1 MVDAL
6 ASGASVRMD
15 VEVRVLFWAPQISD
29 NLLKFLHDYS
39 FRRSTLSHIPY
50 TICRSG
56 TYYYNRRVPKHAV
69 NSYGPFIRQAL
80 SKNPLEAEA
89 FSKRLSDV
97 LEGAWSAKTNAPPV
111 SISTIIES
119 FQPRRTAL
127 SEIAA
132 EYLALKQIDQTPPRV
147 AVSTF
152 LSLAGDRDVSE
163 YTREDAKL
171 FVHHLEMK
179 GNKTATIRR
188 RINSISAILNYAYSE
203 LDLDKRNPFTRLFI
217 QNEGADVFK
226 RGTFTNEQLKWGY
239 DKALSSG
246 STVKLLMPLL
256 GETGCR
262 LAEIVGLRLE
272 DIDMEND
279 LIYIKPNSA
288 RRLKNRGSERVVPL
302 VGYAKLAMEEALSQ
316 ADNEWLFHRYIKS
329 GHCYATHAS
338 NALNKWLKRDFGRL
352 TAHSLRHTFR
362 DRLRLALLPIDMM
375 DQVGGWSS
383 PLGLGSSYGS
393 GYSREQLMICV
404 QQIAISE
411 SMPL

>member
-1 MVDAL
+1 V
-6 ASGASVRMD
+6 
-15 VEVRVLFWAPQISD
+15 
-29 NLLKFLHDYS
+29 
-39 FRRSTLSHIPY
+39 SHIPY

-80 SKNPLEAEA
+80 SKDTLEAEVLA
-89 FSKRLSDV
+89 KRLSDV
-97 LEGAWSAKTNAPPV
+97 LEGAWSAATDATPV
-111 SISTIIES
+111 NISTIIAS
-119 FQPRRTAL
+119 FRPRSFVL
-127 SEIAA
+127 SEIAE
-132 EYLALKQIDQTPPRV
+132 EYLSLRAIDERPPRV
-147 AVSTF
+147 A
-152 LSLAGDRDVSE
+152 LSGFISLTGDRDVSQ

-171 FVHHLEMK
+171 FVHHLGLK

-188 RINSISAILNYAYSE
+188 RINSLSAIINYAYSE

-226 RGTFTNEQLKWGY
+226 RGTFTNDQLKWGY

-272 DIDMEND
+272 DIDLENEV
-279 LIYIKPNSA
+279 IHIRPNSA
-288 RRLKNRGSERVVPL
+288 RRLKNKTSERVVPL
-302 VGYAKLAMEEALSQ
+302 VGYAKLATEQALIK
-316 ADNEWLFHRYIKS
+316 ADDQWLFSQYIKA

-338 NALNKWLKRDFGRL
+338 NAANKWLKKDFGGL

-362 DRLRLALLPIDMM
+362 DRLRAVECPMDMID
-375 DQVGGWSS
+375 QIGGWRSVGGI
-383 PLGLGSSYGS
+383 GAGYGH
-393 GYSREQLMICV
+393 GYSKAQLGRWLRLV
-404 QQIAISE
+404 SISLVPRD
-411 SMPL
+411 SNSTLACC

>member
-1 MVDAL
+1 M
-6 ASGASVRMD
+6 
-15 VEVRVLFWAPQISD
+15 
-29 NLLKFLHDYS
+29 
-39 FRRSTLSHIPY
+39 SHIPY

-80 SKNPLEAEA
+80 SKDTLEAEVLA
-89 FSKRLSDV
+89 KRLSDV
-97 LEGAWSAKTNAPPV
+97 LEGAWSAATDATPV
-111 SISTIIES
+111 NISTIIAS
-119 FQPRRTAL
+119 FRPRSFVL
-127 SEIAA
+127 SEIAE
-132 EYLALKQIDQTPPRV
+132 EYLSLRAIDERPPRV
-147 AVSTF
+147 A
-152 LSLAGDRDVSE
+152 LSGFISLTGDRDVSQ

-171 FVHHLEMK
+171 FVHHLGLK

-188 RINSISAILNYAYSE
+188 RINSLSTIINYAYSE

-226 RGTFTNEQLKWGY
+226 RGTFTNDQLKWGY

-272 DIDMEND
+272 DIDLENEV
-279 LIYIKPNSA
+279 IHIRPNSA
-288 RRLKNRGSERVVPL
+288 RRLKNKTSERVMPL
-302 VGYAKLAMEEALSQ
+302 VGYAKLATEQALIK
-316 ADNEWLFHRYIKS
+316 ADDQWLFSQYIKA

-338 NALNKWLKRDFGRL
+338 NAANKWLKKDFGGL

-362 DRLRLALLPIDMM
+362 DRLRAVECPMDMID
-375 DQVGGWSS
+375 QIGGWRSVGGI
-383 PLGLGSSYGS
+383 GAGYGH
-393 GYSREQLMICV
+393 GYSKAQLGRWLRLV
-404 QQIAISE
+404 SISLVPRD
-411 SMPL
+411 SNSTLACC